1 MGGIKSAVSMG
12 YAVVF
17 VILLYLV
24 GIGIS
29 SLIQY
34 IKNNRE
40 CSNMYYFDHFN
51 CNCFVFN
58 PCDDP

>member
-1 MGGIKSAVSMG
+1 MG
-12 YAVVF
+12 YAVLF

-34 IKNNRE
+34 IKKKFRR
-40 CSNMYYFDHFN
+40 
-51 CNCFVFN
+51 
-58 PCDDP
+58 